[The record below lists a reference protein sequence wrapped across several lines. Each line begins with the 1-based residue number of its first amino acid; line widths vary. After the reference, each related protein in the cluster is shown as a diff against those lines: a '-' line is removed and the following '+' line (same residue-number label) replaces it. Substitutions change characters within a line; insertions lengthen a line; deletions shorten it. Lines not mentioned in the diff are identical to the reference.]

1 MEPGAAGMLRPGAG
15 PGHARPRRAGG
26 CQGGLLK
33 ALASVTADPGGAPV
47 QATPVLD
54 WLLFHRFR
62 AGFGGRVRFIV
73 SGGAPLSTGVAEYLA
88 ATLCCPVFQARR
100 RPAAPPRLCSQARW
114 APGAC
119 SCRQARCQLELWQ
132 QREERSPL
140 QQVEQGV
147 SCARMVCMAPVLGT
161 AAAAHS
167 ALPGPS
173 SSRTPLFWIHA
184 LRCLVLCVQGYGLT
198 ETCAASFLA
207 LARQSNTGTVGPPTS
222 RAPRRDLAF
231 WSPVLCKLTGGAV
244 LAWGVCSRPRSDDVR
259 EPISLLTCLR
269 TRRQRWS
276 CALRAPRSWA
286 TTRSARRRG
295 ARSACA
301 GRSCSAATTR
311 TRRRPRR
318 PLVRPRRL

>member
-1 MEPGAAGMLRPGAG
+1 VRKLTDDITALRPTIFPAVPRVLERIQSGIQGKVKAAPWPARALINGAMRWKLARIRAGRPVGKARPCSAGAHRMEPGAAGMLRPGAG

-147 SCARMVCMAPVLGT
+147 SCARMVCMAPVL
-161 AAAAHS
+161 
-167 ALPGPS
+167 
-173 SSRTPLFWIHA
+173 WDC
-184 LRCLVLCVQGYGLT
+184 RC
-198 ETCAASFLA
+198 
-207 LARQSNTGTVGPPTS
+207 
-222 RAPRRDLAF
+222 
-231 WSPVLCKLTGGAV
+231 
-244 LAWGVCSRPRSDDVR
+244 RS
-259 EPISLLTCLR
+259 
-269 TRRQRWS
+269 
-276 CALRAPRSWA
+276 
-286 TTRSARRRG
+286 
-295 ARSACA
+295 
-301 GRSCSAATTR
+301 
-311 TRRRPRR
+311 
-318 PLVRPRRL
+318 